1 MILSFPHLNRWKS
14 GLETGKMSKTKEK
27 KALIKTKNRKMKQNN
42 LKFDPRKAPN
52 MKKKQKK
59 TITQHN
65 K

>member
-1 MILSFPHLNRWKS
+1 
-14 GLETGKMSKTKEK
+14 MSKTKEK

-65 K
+65 KQ